1 MASRVIALC
10 LSKYAIFG
18 FVGENMRFCNSW
30 ATTFLVYTFVFVF
43 RNLYPY
49 ELFISGKDYS
59 EALEKFN
66 LKPGRKSKQLEPV
79 IKQEPDPN
87 NNTENVTSDYG
98 I

>member
-1 MASRVIALC
+1 MSTC
-10 LSKYAIFG
+10 LGS
-18 FVGENMRFCNSW
+18 SL
-30 ATTFLVYTFVFVF
+30 FLLF

>member
-18 FVGENMRFCNSW
+18 FIGENIRFLQQLGHP
-30 ATTFLVYTFVFVF
+30 FLVYTFVFVF

-66 LKPGRKSKQLEPV
+66 LKPGKKSKQLDPV